1 MKNRRFVGCVL
12 VLVLVALA
20 LLWQFGQ
27 RSAIAEDK
35 KEPPTDKEAH
45 DQLLETVGVLAA
57 SQLYQG
63 YLNIGFVADGKAEG
77 TYEEKDAKQ
86 ILNSVLALLDTLD
99 KQMEKVGKLDL
110 NKQDREGVEQI
121 RKLSG
126 LLHDQGKELQAFWTT
141 GNKERGA
148 AYEKIR
154 KESWDGISKLLGL
167 DK

>member
-1 MKNRRFVGCVL
+1 MKRGFWGGAGLLLVGGLLAWWAAGTRTVL
-12 VLVLVALA
+12 A
-20 LLWQFGQ
+20 Q
-27 RSAIAEDK
+27 DK
-35 KEPPTDKEAH
+35 KETSPDREAR

-77 TYEEKDAKQ
+77 TYEEKDARQ
-86 ILNSVLALLDTLD
+86 ILGSILSLLDTLD
-99 KQMEKVGKLDL
+99 KQLERVGKLELD
-110 NKQDREGVEQI
+110 KADREGVEQI

-126 LLHDQGKELQAFWTT
+126 QLHDQGKELQAFWAT

>member
-1 MKNRRFVGCVL
+1 MMRGFWGGAVLLLVGGL
-12 VLVLVALA
+12 LAWWPAGSRPAVA
-20 LLWQFGQ
+20 Q
-27 RSAIAEDK
+27 DK
-35 KEPPTDKEAH
+35 KEAPSDKEAR

-86 ILNSVLALLDTLD
+86 ILGSVLSLLDTLD
-99 KQMEKVGKLDL
+99 RQLEKVGKLDL
-110 NKQDREGVEQI
+110 DRADREGVEQI

-126 LLHDQGKELQAFWTT
+126 QLHDQGKELQAFWTT

>member
-1 MKNRRFVGCVL
+1 VVL
-12 VLVLVALA
+12 LVLVAWPVWWFA
-20 LLWQFGQ
+20 GNRPAAGQ
-27 RSAIAEDK
+27 DK
-35 KEPPTDKEAH
+35 KEASADKEAR

-86 ILNSVLALLDTLD
+86 ILGSVLGLLDTLD
-99 KQMEKVGKLDL
+99 KQLEKVGKLDL
-110 NKQDREGVEQI
+110 EKPDREGVDQI
-121 RKLSG
+121 RKLSAQ
-126 LLHDQGKELQAFWTT
+126 LRDQGKELQAFWTT

-148 AYEKIR
+148 AYEKMR